1 MSVQQRIAERFERVL
16 KALTLRPT
24 MGQTT
29 AVNRVVLRDGLAI
42 DVEEGPWT
50 LAVDM
55 PETLGGAGRAPTP
68 GVYGRA
74 AFGACLAIGYAQ
86 EAARMGIA
94 LDRLEVEV
102 QADMDSRGEM
112 GVEGIEPG
120 YLEVRWV
127 VTVETRA
134 PESDVHAMLERA
146 ERRSPYLSIF
156 SRPHPARRELR
167 YTHRA

>member
-1 MSVQQRIAERFERVL
+1 MTDPKHIAERFERVL
-16 KALTLRPT
+16 KAVTLKPAVGRA
-24 MGQTT
+24 T
-29 AVNRVVLRDGLAI
+29 ATNRVVLRDGLAF
-42 DVEEGPWT
+42 DVEEGPWK

-55 PETLGGAGRAPTP
+55 PETLGGGAAAPTP

-86 EAARMGIA
+86 EAARLGIV

-120 YLEVRWV
+120 YLEVRWI

-134 PESDVHAMLERA
+134 PEADVNAMLERA

-167 YTHRA
+167 YTRTG

>member
-1 MSVQQRIAERFERVL
+1 MTDPNPIRERFERVL
-16 KALTLRPT
+16 KALTLRPS

-29 AVNRVVLRDGLAI
+29 AVNRVVLRDGLALE
-42 DVEEGPWT
+42 VEEGPWK

-55 PETLGGAGRAPTP
+55 PETLGGRAAAPTP

-74 AFGACLAIGYAQ
+74 AFGSCLAIGYAQ
-86 EAARMGIA
+86 EAARMGVT

-120 YLEVRWV
+120 YLEVRWI
-127 VTVETRA
+127 VTVETGASEEEVRK
-134 PESDVHAMLERA
+134 MLERA
-146 ERRSPYLSIF
+146 EVRSPYLSIF

-167 YTHRA
+167 YTRTG